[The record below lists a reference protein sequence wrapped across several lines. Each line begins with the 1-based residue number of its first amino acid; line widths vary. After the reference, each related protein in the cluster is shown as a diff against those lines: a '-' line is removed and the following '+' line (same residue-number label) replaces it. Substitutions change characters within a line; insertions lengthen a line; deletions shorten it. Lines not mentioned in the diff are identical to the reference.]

1 MASDRTVDAD
11 DVARFAQLAER
22 WWDPAGP
29 FAPLHKLNPTR
40 IAFIRD
46 RLAARRG
53 RDPLAARPLDGLRI
67 LDVGCGGGLLC
78 EPMARL
84 GADVTGIDAAAESVA
99 VAADHA
105 AAHGLTIDYRDDSV
119 EALAARGGQYDV
131 VLNMEIVEHV
141 ADLAAFLDA
150 AGACV
155 RPGGAMFVAT
165 LNRTAKAFALAIVGA
180 EYVLGWVPRG
190 THQWSKFV
198 RPAELI
204 GHLRRGGLQVDEVTG
219 LAYSPL
225 RDRWT
230 LGRDLDVNYMLLAT
244 KSGADDKRL
253 QA

>member
-11 DVARFAQLAER
+11 DVARFAQQAER

-29 FAPLHKLNPTR
+29 FAPLHKLNAIR

-46 RLAARRG
+46 RLASKLG
-53 RDPLAARPLDGLRI
+53 RDPLSGRPLDGLRI

-78 EPMARL
+78 EPMTRL
-84 GADVTGIDAAAESVA
+84 GADVMGIDAAAENIA

-105 AAHGLTIDYRDDSV
+105 ATHGLTIDYRDDPV
-119 EALAARGGQYDV
+119 EAVATRGGQYDV

-141 ADLAAFLDA
+141 ADLAVFMDA
-150 AGACV
+150 TGACV
-155 RPGGAMFVAT
+155 KPGGAMFVTT
-165 LNRTAKAFALAIVGA
+165 LNRTAKSFALAIVGA
-180 EYVLGWVPRG
+180 EYVLRWVPRG

-204 GHLRRGGLQVDEVTG
+204 GHLRRGGLHVDEVTG
-219 LAYSPL
+219 LVYSLL

-244 KSGADDKRL
+244 KPGADDKRL